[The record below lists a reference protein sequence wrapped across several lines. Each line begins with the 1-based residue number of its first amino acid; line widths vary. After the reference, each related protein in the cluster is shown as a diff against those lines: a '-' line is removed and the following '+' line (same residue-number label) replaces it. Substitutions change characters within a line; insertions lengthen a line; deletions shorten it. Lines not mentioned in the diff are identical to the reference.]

1 MLDGRIKAV
10 PFEHAGNK
18 VTVNT
23 VPPVF
28 NATASPNL
36 VSLLRYLGI
45 FTSAAELSFG
55 ASDGIEADQWTG
67 SILGNIV
74 RRPWLLC
81 EPGTWRM

>member
-28 NATASPNL
+28 NATAS
-36 VSLLRYLGI
+36 R
-45 FTSAAELSFG
+45 
-55 ASDGIEADQWTG
+55 QC
-67 SILGNIV
+67 ILGS
-74 RRPWLLC
+74 
-81 EPGTWRM
+81 G